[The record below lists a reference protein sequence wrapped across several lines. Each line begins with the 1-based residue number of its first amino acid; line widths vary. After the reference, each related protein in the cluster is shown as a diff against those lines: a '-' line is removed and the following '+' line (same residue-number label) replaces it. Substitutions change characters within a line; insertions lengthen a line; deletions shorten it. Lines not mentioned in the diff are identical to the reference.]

1 MARNIRQRLVCFI
14 AELAGTLVLC
24 FIGCMSCLQ
33 WTTEPVPKVQAGLA
47 FSMSIMLIIQIFGH
61 ISGAHLNPAV
71 SLSAFIQG
79 IIDLIDLFSYAVAQ
93 IIGAF
98 IGFGLLKFITPV
110 TVFNRNQDL
119 YDSPGVCST
128 VLHTDLSPLQGV
140 FIETVA
146 TGLLIL
152 AFCAVSDPRTKKNS
166 DSTPLRFGF
175 LIFALGVTTG
185 PYTGNSMNPAR
196 TLAPAYWNEDWD
208 HHWVKVNFKL

>member
-1 MARNIRQRLVCFI
+1 M
-14 AELAGTLVLC
+14 LC

-33 WTTEPVPKVQAGLA
+33 WSSEPVARVQSALA

-71 SLSAFIQG
+71 SLSAFLQD
-79 IIDLIDLFSYAVAQ
+79 IIDLVDFVSYCTAQ

-98 IGFGLLKFITPV
+98 VGFGLLKKITPV
-110 TVFNRNQDL
+110 SVYEGRFETEET
-119 YDSPGVCST
+119 PGVCST
-128 VLHTDLSPLQGV
+128 VLHPEVSTCAGV
-140 FIETVA
+140 FIEIIA

-152 AFCAVSDPRTKKNS
+152 AFCAVSDLRTKKDT

-196 TLAPAYWNEDWD
+196 TLGPAYWNEDWD
-208 HHWVKVNFKL
+208 NHWVSY